1 MKTDNLD
8 WGFCGT
14 HGEKAWGIAHEKLV
28 AKTGCSPEAVKLF
41 LDSRY
46 GRQFADDVSNALL
59 VTPLMGDALD
69 AAIAQWMEWT
79 ISPMT
84 GAQYGMPIGGVKAI
98 YNQHSYATEQK
109 HWIGVLGE
117 HLQGLTVTK

>member
-1 MKTDNLD
+1 MTRMHTREMVEMKTDNLD
-8 WGFCGT
+8 WGFGGI
-14 HGEKAWGIAHEKLV
+14 HEAGAWDMAHEKIMM
-28 AKTGCSPEAVKLF
+28 ATNCTDYAVCDL

-84 GAQYGMPIGGVKAI
+84 GAQYGVPIGVPYLVGFVKQ
-98 YNQHSYATEQK
+98 YE
-109 HWIGVLGE
+109 V
-117 HLQGLTVTK
+117 